1 MSTCLAN
8 QKVGQPCLA
17 SDGNNI
23 RALHTKVDALKKTID
38 ANHGQVMARF
48 DQVENLLNQQ
58 NLSGYGDA
66 LRGVDINGTTALTA
80 WDAVLACMIK
90 ASSPGATCG
99 AYIGG
104 SATEAP
110 QPTAEAINETLA
122 YMQGQITFLPTNID
136 VTASYYTGTKL
147 RAGLNGVAYWSWWSS
162 LREQDQKVDV
172 SRTQGNPHTPIITRD
187 LAQITRQST
196 TYYANIF
203 QQYGYL
209 MVLGAQLKNDGKLA
223 NSYQATVDRV
233 ITGTAPY
240 EVMGTV
246 KQYLLPGLAER
257 TMIVLH
263 KGKALKVSAG
273 QTLDRPLDYA
283 TIATVATEI
292 NSSYGGVN
300 RFIDAFP
307 NAIGAGGWYV
317 VRQHVRAERRH
328 VFPCPVGTNFACP
341 YNGWFAV
348 QELADSGSAC
358 NTRVRIWGE
367 TPGWERDQK
376 KWMESAPPMGK
387 DFFLKSYERYVTGPA
402 NYDWARKSLEA
413 TSGGGMVHF
422 GFGSWI
428 HCTAEATGT
437 QRVMS
442 VKPEMLG

>member
-23 RALHTKVDALKKTID
+23 RALHKKVDALKKTID
-38 ANHGQVMARF
+38 ANHGQVMRRF

-58 NLSGYGDA
+58 NLSEYGDA
-66 LRGVDINGTTALTA
+66 LRGVDINGTNALTA

-90 ASSPGATCG
+90 ASSSGATCG

-104 SATEAP
+104 SSTEAP
-110 QPTAEAINETLA
+110 QPTADAINETLA
-122 YMQGQITFLPTNID
+122 YMQGQISHLPTNID
-136 VTASYYTGTKL
+136 VTASYYTGTNA
-147 RAGLNGVAYWSWWSS
+147 RRGENGAAHWSWWSS
-162 LREQDQKVDV
+162 LRQQDQAVDV
-172 SRTQGNPHTPIITRD
+172 SRTQGNPRTPIITTD

-209 MVLGAQLKNDGKLA
+209 MVLGAQLKNDAKLA

-233 ITGTAPY
+233 ITGTRTY

-263 KGKALKVSAG
+263 NGKALKVSAG
-273 QTLDRPLDYA
+273 HTLDRPLDYA
-283 TIATVATEI
+283 TISTIGTVI
-292 NSSYGGVN
+292 NSSYGGVD

-307 NAIGAGGWYV
+307 NTIGVGGWYV

-387 DFFLKSYERYVTGPA
+387 DFFLKSYERYGPGPA

>member
-1 MSTCLAN
+1 MNACLKN

-17 SDGNNI
+17 SDSVNI

-38 ANHGQVMARF
+38 ANHVQVMARF
-48 DQVENLLNQQ
+48 DQVEALLNDQS
-58 NLSGYGDA
+58 LSGYGDA
-66 LRGVDINGTTALTA
+66 LRGVDINGTNALTA

-104 SATEAP
+104 SSTEAP
-110 QPTAEAINETLA
+110 QPTADAINETLA
-122 YMQGQITFLPTNID
+122 YMQGQISHLPTNID
-136 VTASYYTGTKL
+136 VTASYYTGTNA
-147 RAGLNGVAYWSWWSS
+147 RGGVNGAAHWSWWSS
-162 LREQDQKVDV
+162 LRQQDQAVDV
-172 SRTQGNPHTPIITRD
+172 SRAESNRRTPIITTD

-209 MVLGAQLKNDGKLA
+209 MVLGAQLKNDGTLA

-233 ITGTAPY
+233 ITGTDPY
-240 EVMGTV
+240 QVMGTV

-263 KGKALKVSAG
+263 KGKAIKVSAG
-273 QTLDRPLDYA
+273 HTLDHPLDYA

-307 NAIGAGGWYV
+307 NTIGVGGWYV
-317 VRQHVRAERRH
+317 VRQHVHHTKRVIE
-328 VFPCPVGTNFACP
+328 VGNKEGAARTYSVN
-341 YNGWFAV
+341 
-348 QELADSGSAC
+348 ELADSGSMC
-358 NTRVRIWGE
+358 NTKVRIWGD
-367 TPGWERDQK
+367 TPGWEDGQ
-376 KWMESAPPMGK
+376 ETGMGMYS
-387 DFFLKSYERYVTGPA
+387 DMPYNGFEKSWKHYVTGPA
-402 NYDWARKSLEA
+402 NYDWDRQHYGARLY
-413 TSGGGMVHF
+413 GYNF

-428 HCTAEATGT
+428 KCTQTAPGT

-442 VKPEMLG
+442 VKPAMLG

>member
-38 ANHGQVMARF
+38 ANHVQVMGRF

-66 LRGVDINGTTALTA
+66 LRGVDINGTNALTA

-90 ASSPGATCG
+90 ASSSGATCG

-104 SATEAP
+104 SSTEAP
-110 QPTAEAINETLA
+110 QPTADAINETLA
-122 YMQGQITFLPTNID
+122 YMQGQISHLPTNID
-136 VTASYYTGTKL
+136 VTASYYTGTKAL
-147 RAGLNGVAYWSWWSS
+147 RGDNGAAHWSWWSS
-162 LREQDQKVDV
+162 LRQQDQAVDV
-172 SRTQGNPHTPIITRD
+172 SRTQGNPRTPIITTD

-209 MVLGAQLKNDGKLA
+209 MVLGAQLKNDAKLA

-233 ITGTAPY
+233 ITGTRPY

-273 QTLDRPLDYA
+273 HTLDRPLDYA
-283 TIATVATEI
+283 TISTIGTVI
-292 NSSYGGVN
+292 NSSYGGVD

-307 NAIGAGGWYV
+307 NTIGVGGWYV
-317 VRQHVRAERRH
+317 VRQHVHHTKRVIE
-328 VFPCPVGTNFACP
+328 VGNKGGAARTYSVN
-341 YNGWFAV
+341 
-348 QELADSGSAC
+348 ELADSGSMC
-358 NTRVRIWGE
+358 NTKVRIWGDI
-367 TPGWERDQK
+367 PGWEDGQ
-376 KWMESAPPMGK
+376 ETGMGFYS
-387 DFFLKSYERYVTGPA
+387 DMPYNGFEKSWKHYVTGPA
-402 NYDWARKSLEA
+402 NYDWDRQHYGARLY
-413 TSGGGMVHF
+413 GYNF

-428 HCTAEATGT
+428 RCTQTAPGT

>member
-38 ANHGQVMARF
+38 ANHVQVMGRF

-66 LRGVDINGTTALTA
+66 LRGVDINGTNALTA

-90 ASSPGATCG
+90 ASSSGATCG

-104 SATEAP
+104 SSTEAP
-110 QPTAEAINETLA
+110 QPTADAINETLA
-122 YMQGQITFLPTNID
+122 YMQGQISHLPTNID

-147 RAGLNGVAYWSWWSS
+147 RAGRNGVAYWSWWSS
-162 LREQDQKVDV
+162 LRQQDQAVDV
-172 SRTQGNPHTPIITRD
+172 SRTQGNPLTPIITTD

-209 MVLGAQLKNDGKLA
+209 MVLGAQLKNDAKLA
-223 NSYQATVDRV
+223 NSYRALVHRV
-233 ITGTAPY
+233 IPGTDPY
-240 EVMGTV
+240 EVMGKV

-273 QTLDRPLDYA
+273 HTLDRPLDYA
-283 TIATVATEI
+283 TISTIGTVI

-307 NAIGAGGWYV
+307 NAIGVGGWYV